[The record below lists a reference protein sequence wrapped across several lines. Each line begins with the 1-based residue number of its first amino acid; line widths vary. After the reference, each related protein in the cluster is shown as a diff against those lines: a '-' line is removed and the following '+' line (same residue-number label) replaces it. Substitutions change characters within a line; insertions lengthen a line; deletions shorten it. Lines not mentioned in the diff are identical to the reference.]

1 MDFTRAQQADFHP
14 SICCVN
20 NHGKRGCWNNSNILF
35 KTFPSCYN
43 ANLMTLPITPRIAA
57 RWSLGVLTLFKSIH
71 IPRSSGLQ
79 KIFFC
84 IARISIVIW
93 LFCRPLH
100 MIPIAYCISRLT
112 TVIAAQQPKPSAM
125 GFPPFFTSLTMS
137 VFSPMAVMAMTM
149 KNLLSVLSGAN
160 TDALT
165 PRVVQ
170 IVVIRLATMNHKIN
184 IGNARLKLKAFDAA
198 FSRFARA
205 SASTSVI
212 GMIASVRVSFT
223 VTALSSVCDPRP

>member
-1 MDFTRAQQADFHP
+1 
-14 SICCVN
+14 
-20 NHGKRGCWNNSNILF
+20 
-35 KTFPSCYN
+35 
-43 ANLMTLPITPRIAA
+43 
-57 RWSLGVLTLFKSIH
+57 
-71 IPRSSGLQ
+71 
-79 KIFFC
+79 
-84 IARISIVIW
+84 
-93 LFCRPLH
+93 
-100 MIPIAYCISRLT
+100 
-112 TVIAAQQPKPSAM
+112 
-125 GFPPFFTSLTMS
+125 MS

-212 GMIASVRVSFT
+212 GIIASVRVSFT